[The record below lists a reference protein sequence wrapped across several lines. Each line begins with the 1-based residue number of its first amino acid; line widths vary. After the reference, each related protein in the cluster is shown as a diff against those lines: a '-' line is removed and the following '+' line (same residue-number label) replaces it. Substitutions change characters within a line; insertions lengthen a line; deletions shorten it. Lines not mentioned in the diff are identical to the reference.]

1 MTVTVGSIQAD
12 GRISPLLLLVLLALS
27 GCQTQPADW
36 TKPGATDADLR
47 RDLADCEREG
57 TGRPPFH
64 FWALNEGY
72 ETARDRIAPVKNEC
86 MAARGWRRAAEAQPR

>member
-1 MTVTVGSIQAD
+1 MTDRCRGAER
-12 GRISPLLLLVLLALS
+12 GCALLLAIFPALA
-27 GCQTQPADW
+27 GCQPHAAEW

-64 FWALNEGY
+64 FWALNESY
-72 ETARDRIAPVKNEC
+72 ESARERIGRLKNEC
-86 MAARGWRRAAEAQPR
+86 MAARGWRDNQEL